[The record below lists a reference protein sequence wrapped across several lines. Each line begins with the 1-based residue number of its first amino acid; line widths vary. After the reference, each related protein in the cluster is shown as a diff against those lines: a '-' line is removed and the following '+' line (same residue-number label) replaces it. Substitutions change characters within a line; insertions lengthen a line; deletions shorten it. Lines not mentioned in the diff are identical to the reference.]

1 MPESTAI
8 DSGTLSD
15 LCMTFKVS
23 KSTCEYYNKYYNDK
37 ILPRI
42 QRNYLAHLV
51 ISIEEIID
59 EKIKNDRK
67 KDDPKNTS
75 DKKTRDFS
83 IILHPDPPQ
92 GKEAVAECLPNRACI
107 KYKPTNDY
115 KKLRI
120 IIAHELGH
128 VLRNYKIILGNDPEN
143 HANLF
148 AYFAISGKNKFY
160 KSKKVEDLIYP
171 NEGDIISKI
180 QAVCQIE
187 EYRQIDKISPIKNEE
202 NI

>member
-1 MPESTAI
+1 MPEHASI
-8 DSGTLSD
+8 DPGTLSD
-15 LCMTFKVS
+15 LCEAFKVS
-23 KSTCEYYNKYYNDK
+23 KATCEYYNQYYNDK

-51 ISIEEIID
+51 VSIEEIID
-59 EKIKNDRK
+59 EKIKNDIK
-67 KDDPKNTS
+67 KNDPKDTS
-75 DKKTRDFS
+75 DRKTRDFS
-83 IILHPDPPQ
+83 IVLHPDPPPQ
-92 GKEAVAECLPNRACI
+92 GKEAVAECLPTRAYI
-107 KYKPTNDY
+107 KYKPTKDY

-148 AYFAISGKNKFY
+148 AYLAISGKNKFY
-160 KSKKVEDLIYP
+160 KSKVEDLIYP
-171 NEGDIISKI
+171 NETDIIRKI

-187 EYRQIDKISPIKNEE
+187 EYRQIDKISPIKNEGH
-202 NI
+202 I